1 MSSYYG
7 NYSQYLGAQRCCNLK
22 TQGPQGPAGP
32 TGPAAVGPPGYT
44 GSTGYTGMT
53 GPTGPTGNAYWDPS
67 GVTGISY
74 INDIYVGGRSYL
86 SGGITSLTTSTSITS
101 VPPAALVINGNNL
114 KFNNF
119 YLTYTGGSP
128 GTFSSYQFTN
138 MPLNCD
144 YTVAIN
150 TQSGLGSLTFNP
162 GSNASGGS
170 IVVSPSATFTLPTN
184 KFGTIRIQYL
194 QNYLGVSTYYI
205 TGFIF

>member
-86 SGGITSLTTSTSITS
+86 SGGITSITTSTLITISGTSIT
-101 VPPAALVINGNNL
+101 ITGNNL

-119 YLTYTGGSP
+119 YLNYGS
-128 GTFSSYQFTN
+128 GSAATITTINFTTV
-138 MPLNCD
+138 PLNCD
-144 YTVAIN
+144 YIIAVN
-150 TQSGLGSLTFNP
+150 TTDVGTLTFNP
-162 GSNASGGS
+162 SSPNWLFNGGS
-170 IVVSPSATFTLPTN
+170 TFVVPGNRYAI
-184 KFGTIRIQYL
+184 IRLQYIRNIN
-194 QNYLGVSTYYI
+194 QNTYYL
-205 TGFIF
+205 TGTLF